1 MPAEDRKP
9 AVATFPLVGNGMSE
23 VAALVA
29 TVRRLAIARSIPE
42 VMHTTTQAARALLL
56 ADGITFVI
64 REGYFCYYAEENA
77 ISPLWKGRRF
87 PMSACISGWCMLK
100 AKPAVIPD
108 IYQDARIPKD
118 AYRPTFVRS
127 LAMVPVRQ
135 EAPIAAMGAYWSSV
149 KEATPAELDLLQT
162 IANAASLAIAFV
174 ELQRQ
179 YAATAAQSLVR
190 DRDAAAVWD
199 RNNVL
204 TISGRAFAQGFDLA
218 HAVARGLD
226 GRIHYWSGN
235 MERLYG
241 WSRAEAVGQVSH
253 ELLKTRFPVPLQ
265 QIDGE
270 LLESEEWNG
279 ALTHSTRD
287 GREITVASHWALVR
301 DDAGEPISVIE
312 VNNDITAVKATEV
325 ALRRAKQEAE
335 ENSRAKSRLLAA
347 VGHDLR
353 QPLTVIRMVLS
364 GLEGKVGSAEQQN
377 LARADRSSEYL
388 ASALDTL
395 LEASQ
400 LESGAI
406 EPRVTTFPIS
416 TLLDAIREEFAL
428 IAGEKGLNFHVMSCD
443 ACVRSDAKML
453 GSILRNLVSNAICYT
468 EQGTVAVACEVHDG
482 TLSVQVRDTGIGIPE
497 DKMDLIFEE
506 FQRIDP
512 SKGAGLGLG
521 LAIVRRAAEALG
533 HAVSVRS
540 TLNTGSEFRID
551 IPAAA

>member
-1 MPAEDRKP
+1 
-9 AVATFPLVGNGMSE
+9 
-23 VAALVA
+23 
-29 TVRRLAIARSIPE
+29 
-42 VMHTTTQAARALLL
+42 
-56 ADGITFVI
+56 
-64 REGYFCYYAEENA
+64 
-77 ISPLWKGRRF
+77 
-87 PMSACISGWCMLK
+87 
-100 AKPAVIPD
+100 
-108 IYQDARIPKD
+108 
-118 AYRPTFVRS
+118 
-127 LAMVPVRQ
+127 
-135 EAPIAAMGAYWSSV
+135 
-149 KEATPAELDLLQT
+149 
-162 IANAASLAIAFV
+162 
-174 ELQRQ
+174 
-179 YAATAAQSLVR
+179 
-190 DRDAAAVWD
+190 
-199 RNNVL
+199 
-204 TISGRAFAQGFDLA
+204 
-218 HAVARGLD
+218 
-226 GRIHYWSGN
+226 
-235 MERLYG
+235 
-241 WSRAEAVGQVSH
+241 VGQVSH

-443 ACVRSDAKML
+443 ACVHSDAKML

-468 EQGTVAVACEVHDG
+468 EQGTVAVACEVHDS

-551 IPAAA
+551 VPAAA

>member
-1 MPAEDRKP
+1 MPAEDRKA
-9 AVATFPLVGNGMSE
+9 AVATFPLVGPGMSE
-23 VAALVA
+23 IAALVA
-29 TVRRLAIARSIPE
+29 TVRRLAIARSMPE
-42 VMHTTTQAARALLL
+42 VMHITTQAARTLLL
-56 ADGITFVI
+56 ADGITFVL
-64 REGYFCYYAEENA
+64 REGDFCYYAEEDA
-77 ISPLWKGRRF
+77 ISPLWKGQRF
-87 PMSACISGWCMLK
+87 PMSACISGWCMLE

-108 IYQDARIPKD
+108 IYKDDRIPKD

-135 EAPIAAMGAYWSSV
+135 EAPIAAMGAYWSRV
-149 KEATPAELDLLQT
+149 KNPTPAEIELLQT
-162 IANAASLAIAFV
+162 IANAAALAIAFV

-179 YAATAAQSLVR
+179 YAAAAAHSLVR
-190 DRDAAAVWD
+190 DGDVAAVWD

-218 HAVARGLD
+218 NAVARALD
-226 GRIHYWSGN
+226 GRIYYWSSN

-241 WSRAEAVGQVSH
+241 WSRGEAVGQVSH
-253 ELLKTRFPVPLQ
+253 ELLKTQFPVRLE
-265 QIDGE
+265 QIEGE
-270 LLESEEWNG
+270 LLETGEWNG
-279 ALTHSTRD
+279 ELTHSTRD
-287 GREITVASHWALVR
+287 GREIVVASHWAVLR
-301 DDAGEPISVIE
+301 DDAGQPVSVIE

-335 ENSRAKSRLLAA
+335 ENARAKSRLLAA
-347 VGHDLR
+347 VGHDLK

-364 GLEGKVGSAEQQN
+364 GLEAKVDASEQKN

-400 LESGAI
+400 LESGAVK
-406 EPRVTTFPIS
+406 PRVTTFPIS
-416 TLLDAIREEFAL
+416 SLLDAVREEFAL
-428 IAGEKGLNFHVMSCD
+428 IAGEKGLNFHVATCD
-443 ACVRSDAKML
+443 AWVCSDAKML
-453 GSILRNLVSNAICYT
+453 GSILRNLVSNAMRYT
-468 EQGTVAVACEVHDG
+468 EQGTVGIGCEVHDN

-497 DKMDLIFEE
+497 DRMDFIFEE

-533 HAVSVRS
+533 HAVTVRS
-540 TLNTGSEFRID
+540 TLDTGSVFRVDVPI
-551 IPAAA
+551 AA